1 MSAELSRM
9 KKLARL
15 LEAKANL
22 KQDIYNNTLTALNM
36 LKAES
41 EFIVK
46 DLRNNMA
53 NRKRVIPLE
62 FENKGEFEFE
72 LRFAGDVLVFF
83 MHSNIFDIGSHH
95 EEMRTHYLRSDDER
109 RYCGII
115 HIYNFL
121 ADSFK
126 YKRMNDSGVLIGRI
140 FINKDNHFFIEGRR
154 EMNLVGV
161 SFESDRI
168 SSSKIRQTLMASLL
182 YTLNFDLPMPPFEL
196 VQEVNVMDF
205 ESAVDQMQMKTSKK
219 LGFRFQAEEGNIF

>member
-1 MSAELSRM
+1 MSAEFSKM

-22 KQDIYNNTLTALNM
+22 KQDVYNNTITVLNM
-36 LKAES
+36 LKTEAEYL
-41 EFIVK
+41 VK

-83 MHSNIFDIGSHH
+83 MHSNVFDIGPQH
-95 EEMRTHYLRSDDER
+95 ELMRTHYIRADNER
-109 RYCGII
+109 RFCGII

-126 YKRMNDSGVLIGRI
+126 YKRTNDSGVLIGRL

-154 EMNLVGV
+154 EMNLVGI
-161 SFESDRI
+161 SFESDKI
-168 SSSKIRQTLMASLL
+168 SSMKIRQILMASLL
-182 YTLNFDLPMPPFEL
+182 YTLNFDLASPPFEM
-196 VQEVNVMDF
+196 VQEVSVMDF
-205 ESAVDQMQMKTSKK
+205 ESAIDQMKIKTSKK
-219 LGFRFQAEEGNIF
+219 LGFRFKSDDGDIF

>member
-1 MSAELSRM
+1 MTTELSKM

-22 KQDIYNNTLTALNM
+22 KQDIYANTLNALNL

-41 EFIVK
+41 EYIVK

-62 FENKGEFEFE
+62 FINRGEFEFE
-72 LRFAGDVLVFF
+72 LKFAGDVLVFF
-83 MHSNIFDIGSHH
+83 MHSNVFDIGSQH
-95 EEMRTHYLRSDDER
+95 EQMRTHYLRSDDER

-121 ADSFK
+121 SDSFK
-126 YKRMNDSGVLIGRI
+126 YQRMTDSGVLIGRI

-154 EMNLVGV
+154 EMNQVSI
-161 SFESDRI
+161 SFENDRI
-168 SSSKIRQTLMASLL
+168 GASKIRQTLMASLL
-182 YTLNFDLPMPPFEL
+182 YTINFDLASPPFEA

-205 ESAVDQMQMKTSKK
+205 ESVVDQMQLKTSKK
-219 LGFRFQAEEGNIF
+219 LGFKFQAEEHGIF

>member
-1 MSAELSRM
+1 MTTELSKM

-22 KQDIYNNTLTALNM
+22 KQDIYANTLNALNL

-41 EFIVK
+41 EYIVK

-62 FENKGEFEFE
+62 FTNRGEFEFE
-72 LRFAGDVLVFF
+72 LKFAGDVLIFF
-83 MHSNIFDIGSHH
+83 MHSNVFDLGSQH
-95 EEMRTHYLRSDDER
+95 ELMRTHYLRSDDDR

-121 ADSFK
+121 SDSFK
-126 YKRMNDSGVLIGRI
+126 YQRMNDSGVLIGRI

-154 EMNLVGV
+154 EMNQVSI
-161 SFESDRI
+161 SFENDRI
-168 SSSKIRQTLMASLL
+168 SASKIRQILMASLL
-182 YTLNFDLPMPPFEL
+182 YTINFDLASPPFEA

-205 ESAVDQMQMKTSKK
+205 ESAVDQMQLKTSKK
-219 LGFRFQAEEGNIF
+219 LGFRFQAEEHGIF

>member
-1 MSAELSRM
+1 
-9 KKLARL
+9 
-15 LEAKANL
+15 
-22 KQDIYNNTLTALNM
+22 
-36 LKAES
+36 
-41 EFIVK
+41 
-46 DLRNNMA
+46 
-53 NRKRVIPLE
+53 
-62 FENKGEFEFE
+62 
-72 LRFAGDVLVFF
+72 VFF
-83 MHSNIFDIGSHH
+83 MHSNVFDLGSHH
-95 EEMRTHYLRSDDER
+95 EEMRTHYLRADDER

-140 FINKDNHFFIEGRR
+140 FVNKDNHFFIEGRR

-168 SSSKIRQTLMASLL
+168 SSSKIRQILMASLL
-182 YTLNFDLPMPPFEL
+182 YTLNFDLASPPFEM

-205 ESAVDQMQMKTSKK
+205 ESAVDQMQLKTSKK